1 VNVYAT
7 SGPLV
12 LTEGGTLWLRGD
24 DEADVFLGP
33 VDGAWV
39 PAGMEGRRAYLEG
52 VWRDGQ
58 WDGKAEALRDYYR
71 GVMR

>member
-24 DEADVFLGP
+24 DEADVSLGP
-33 VDGAWV
+33 VGGAWV
-39 PAGMEGRRAYLEG
+39 PAGLEGRRAYLEG

-58 WDGKAEALRDYYR
+58 WDARAEVIHAYNEGLRR
-71 GVMR
+71 

>member
-1 VNVYAT
+1 MNVYAT

-33 VDGAWV
+33 VGGAWV
-39 PAGMEGRRAYLEG
+39 PAGMKGRRAYLES

-71 GVMR
+71 GLMR